1 MWLRPWRGAILV
13 PTGSLLYG
21 ETAATEV
28 GGPAAMCQVI
38 SNAVAASDAYADAD
52 TDASKQTAA
61 VPATGVNT
69 IMSCS

>member
-1 MWLRPWRGAILV
+1 
-13 PTGSLLYG
+13 
-21 ETAATEV
+21 
-28 GGPAAMCQVI
+28 MCQVI

-69 IMSCS
+69 IRTCRVHSKINPAAGSKCNLVFNCTG